1 MGVTARHYGGES
13 PSQGGSLVPAPQSP
27 ESSRGSNSDSEGRSE
42 EKGDRLEELVTSE
55 KTASRPQEG
64 TGTGTHSIPSALT
77 PAPHA
82 AAQIHQGREE
92 VTVLA
97 QQ

>member
-1 MGVTARHYGGES
+1 MRAPLREEAWSLLHSLQKAHEEVIQTVKGE
-13 PSQGGSLVPAPQSP
+13 VK
-27 ESSRGSNSDSEGRSE
+27 

-64 TGTGTHSIPSALT
+64 TETGTHSIPSALT
-77 PAPHA
+77 PAPYA